1 MISIKTPRELEL
13 MRISGSILSE
23 ILVEAGALVKPGT
36 TTMEIE
42 VAIRKM
48 IKKHNVKA
56 PFLGYR
62 GYPAMS
68 CISVNEEVVHGIP
81 SAKEIKD
88 GDIVSIDMGVSYKG
102 YITDAARTFIAGN
115 VESRI
120 AELVKTARDAFY
132 KAVEFA
138 EEGNR
143 LYDISN
149 ALSNLVESR
158 GFSVVREFVSH
169 GVGRQLHE
177 EPFFTN
183 YGQPHTG
190 PLLKD
195 GMTLAV
201 EPMINMGVCDV
212 KVQSDGWTAVTSD
225 GEYSAHYENTIIV
238 HKGKCEIITDK
249 TKE

>member
-1 MISIKTPRELEL
+1 MISIKSNKELEL
-13 MRISGSILSE
+13 MRLSGAVLSE
-23 ILVEAGALVKPGT
+23 ILGEAGSLVKPGIS
-36 TTMEIE
+36 TMDIE

-48 IKKHNVKA
+48 VKKHNVKA

-81 SAKEIKD
+81 SSREIKD

-102 YITDAARTFIAGN
+102 YITDAARTFAAGN
-115 VESRI
+115 VSAKV
-120 AELVKTARDAFY
+120 AELVKTAKDAFY

-138 EEGNR
+138 EEGRR
-143 LYDISN
+143 LYDISY
-149 ALSNLVESR
+149 ALSTLVESR

-177 EPFFTN
+177 DPFFTN
-183 YGQPHTG
+183 YGKPHTG
-190 PLLKD
+190 PVLKE

-201 EPMINMGVCDV
+201 EPMINMGGFDV
-212 KVQSDGWTAVTSD
+212 KILEDGWTAVTSD
-225 GEYSAHYENTIIV
+225 GLYSAHYENTIII

>member
-1 MISIKTPRELEL
+1 MISIKSPKELEL
-13 MRISGSILSE
+13 MRVSGGILSE
-23 ILVEAGALVKPGT
+23 ILYESALLVKEGS
-36 TTMEIE
+36 TTMDIE
-42 VAIRKM
+42 VGIRKM
-48 IKKHNVKA
+48 VKKHNVKA

-81 SAKEIKD
+81 SGKVLMN

-102 YITDAARTFIAGN
+102 YITDAARTYIVGEAEKRVG
-115 VESRI
+115 
-120 AELVKTARDAFY
+120 ELVKTAKDAFY

-138 EEGNR
+138 VDGKK

-149 ALSNLVESR
+149 ALTLLVESR

-183 YGQPHTG
+183 FGKPHTG
-190 PLLKD
+190 PMLKE
-195 GMTLAV
+195 GMTLAI
-201 EPMINMGVCDV
+201 EPMINMGVYDV
-212 KVQSDGWTAVTSD
+212 KILSDGWTAVTAD
-225 GEYSAHYENTIIV
+225 GEYSAHYENTVVV
-238 HKGKCEIITDK
+238 HKGECEIITDI